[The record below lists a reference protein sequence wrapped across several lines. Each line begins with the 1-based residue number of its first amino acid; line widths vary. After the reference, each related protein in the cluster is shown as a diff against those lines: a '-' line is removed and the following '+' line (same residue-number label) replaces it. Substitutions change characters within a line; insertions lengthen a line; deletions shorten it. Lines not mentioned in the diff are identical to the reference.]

1 MTHNELTLLDDLLN
15 VEDGLSRWDIEFID
29 GLDQAWRDS
38 ELTGPRR
45 TCLHR
50 MAARVG
56 LEAEE
61 VGP

>member
-38 ELTGPRR
+38 ELTRPPAYVPAQDGGAGR
-45 TCLHR
+45 
-50 MAARVG
+50 A
-56 LEAEE
+56 
-61 VGP
+61 